1 MNYEVNSDDFE
12 WGGSLQGYINITYA
26 ELKKIYDISIRSFK
40 VNPLYMD
47 IDEKTF
53 IKQYEFFKE
62 KIYEKLFGGF
72 EDLTLTAIEDENEID
87 ELENIPKEKKTKQG
101 YLKDDQIDAEYIR
114 WLYTAITRAT
124 HELFLVN
131 FHERFFN

>member
-1 MNYEVNSDDFE
+1 LTTHKSQ
-12 WGGSLQGYINITYA
+12 GGQWKA
-26 ELKKIYDISIRSFK
+26 VFVE
-40 VNPLYMD
+40 
-47 IDEKTF
+47 
-53 IKQYEFFKE
+53 
-62 KIYEKLFGGF
+62 
-72 EDLTLTAIEDENEID
+72 
-87 ELENIPKEKKTKQG
+87 QG